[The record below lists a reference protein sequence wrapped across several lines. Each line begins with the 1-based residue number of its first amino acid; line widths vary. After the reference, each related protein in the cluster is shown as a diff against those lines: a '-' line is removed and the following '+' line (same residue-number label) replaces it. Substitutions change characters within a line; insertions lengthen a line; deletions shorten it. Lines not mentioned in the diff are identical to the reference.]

1 MKRGQEPD
9 STAVQLARAALVA
22 IKGSTQETY
31 NLSGPPEVF
40 WIPQAK
46 WMGFDEVVETLA
58 TMTKPVT
65 CRASVRT
72 GRLAIACEPL
82 LGAEG
87 KLARQGGAFLW
98 DEFGSSLRQRFGGNL
113 DEKQALVY
121 LDEGSAVRIP
131 VKLLAQ
137 LLMDYDGDWALALD
151 FEHSAVRAGEA
162 DVVLSVGYGTMEID
176 WQVKRR

>member
-1 MKRGQEPD
+1 
-9 STAVQLARAALVA
+9 V
-22 IKGSTQETY
+22 
-31 NLSGPPEVF
+31 
-40 WIPQAK
+40 
-46 WMGFDEVVETLA
+46 
-58 TMTKPVT
+58 
-65 CRASVRT
+65 C
-72 GRLAIACEPL
+72 
-82 LGAEG
+82 
-87 KLARQGGAFLW
+87 
-98 DEFGSSLRQRFGGNL
+98 SSDL
-113 DEKQALVY
+113 ALVY